1 MTIQQYAS
9 FDVEAAGFNATSKTN
24 PALTKLVKIWESKNA
39 KRAMKGSG
47 FTLMAVSLAACGGS
61 DDVVVDITS
70 DNAAAIA
77 AATPAI
83 VASAEAAEFAD
94 IVASVNAS
102 VGSAL
107 DATTATGDDVIAAIQ
122 GAVDITTDNAA
133 LIAAAEAAVDITTD
147 NAALIAAAEAAA
159 TTAAL
164 TATDLTIY
172 ANVDAAKTAGS
183 LISNGVAVTAA
194 LTDASNVVHST
205 VDVAIASNDAA
216 IALAATNAATAAA
229 EATLVTG
236 TGYSSVSDIV
246 AE

>member
-1 MTIQQYAS
+1 MLI
-9 FDVEAAGFNATSKTN
+9 GFNATSKTN

-61 DDVVVDITS
+61 DDVVVDATPFAQADI
-70 DNAAAIA
+70 DAAVA

>member
-61 DDVVVDITS
+61 DDVVVDITT

>member
-1 MTIQQYAS
+1 MLI
-9 FDVEAAGFNATSKTN
+9 GFNATSKTN

-70 DNAAAIA
+70 DNAAAISAAITAVDA
-77 AATPAI
+77 AATTIQGVADNAADAADASTLAAI
-83 VASAEAAEFAD
+83 
-94 IVASVNAS
+94 N
-102 VGSAL
+102 
-107 DATTATGDDVIAAIQ
+107 TATGLSLTAANTGAEVIAAIQ
-122 GAVDITTDNAA
+122 GTDNAA
-133 LIAAAEAAVDITTD
+133 VAAAVDITTD

>member
-1 MTIQQYAS
+1 MLI
-9 FDVEAAGFNATSKTN
+9 GFNATSKTN

-61 DDVVVDITS
+61 DDVVVDITT
-70 DNAAAIA
+70 DNAAAIS

>member
-1 MTIQQYAS
+1 MLI
-9 FDVEAAGFNATSKTN
+9 GFNATSKTN

-94 IVASVNAS
+94 MVASVNTA